1 MVIYSDEYGPNPEL
15 TGTSP
20 IDGSFWILG
29 YPVSSSPT
37 SATVT
42 LTDGITSPWRG
53 MTVYANAVNI
63 LYTEPFGGPTNPG
76 CSEE

>member
-1 MVIYSDEYGPNPEL
+1 LVINSDEYGPNPEL
-15 TGTSP
+15 TGTSA
-20 IDGSFWILG
+20 IDCSFWILG

-42 LTDGITSPWRG
+42 LTNGVTSPNRG

-63 LYTEPFGGPTNPG
+63 LYTEPFDGEENPG
-76 CSEE
+76 CPAV